1 MTTVYRP
8 VKSICEYIYLLII
21 GSSRRFAGE
30 DITNDIDVM
39 QALAERAVRFFPVL
53 RDIKIIRAYT
63 GIRPFT
69 PDHMPIVSDTNVPGF
84 YIAAG
89 HEGDGIGLA
98 PISGSLISSM
108 IAGKELPMDIAP
120 LLFSRFAGA

>member
-1 MTTVYRP
+1 
-8 VKSICEYIYLLII
+8 
-21 GSSRRFAGE
+21 
-30 DITNDIDVM
+30 M

-69 PDHMPIVSDTNVPGF
+69 PDHMPIVSDTDIPGF

-98 PISGSLISSM
+98 AISGKFISDM
-108 IAGKELPMDIAP
+108 IAGIELPMDIAP
-120 LLFSRFAGA
+120 LLFNRFGN